1 MAFGGYYQKAED
13 EQCGPSGKVEP
24 EERKSEGGVGTRA
37 GEREPG
43 VYFPA
48 SALWTGAC
56 WMMGL
61 KSLLI

>member
-1 MAFGGYYQKAED
+1 MWAEWKSGAGREEVGGLLV
-13 EQCGPSGKVEP
+13 PEP
-24 EERKSEGGVGTRA
+24 
-37 GEREPG
+37 EREPG

-61 KSLLI
+61 KSLLIRPLCFFFFVVVVVG